1 MSQENTFDIV
11 ESTCMGCK
19 RRDFIYGLL
28 AATAGTVAA
37 GCATPPSRE
46 LADFFA
52 ALPEPVPPKAIPD
65 KTEAVKVRL
74 VFSIWDDIQIRKTW
88 PNAGFDFRPVM
99 KNITDALN
107 AAVKGVNFV
116 PAMSCDAK
124 GSAKILEEDAKSGD
138 VQGYLVIQMNSW
150 PNALGGIV
158 KAGKPTLFCSFPYS
172 GIGGWDVQNAAMLR
186 ANQKKY
192 AFMSSLDFNDTIG
205 AARAFEL
212 LKNGAADDFVKA
224 ATEYRIAHT
233 PLETGIKPAEGPLE
247 CLSPEETLAAVKGKK
262 ILSVERCSDSTK
274 AKILKDFGIVVED
287 VKFDEL
293 NAAWD
298 KVPDALAQAKVDEW
312 KRTARKIAEVSDA
325 TLFGCAKQFYGMRE
339 VLKAHNAVAISVDC
353 LGGCYTG
360 KLRAYPCLGFM
371 ELQDAGLFG
380 TCENDIRSTVAMVV
394 FNAMTKGRMGYIS
407 DPAIDSSRRAM
418 IFAHCVSTRKL
429 LGVESEASPYE
440 IETHSED
447 RQGASVR
454 AIAPT
459 NYPVTTVQF
468 HFTGNG
474 GTGCVLVQTGRTFSN
489 DPDDRAC
496 RTKMVVEV
504 TGDFERSYK
513 LWDLWGWHRVTF
525 LGDFKKDVEALAKK
539 IGYRVI
545 YES

>member
-1 MSQENTFDIV
+1 MDGTTV
-11 ESTCMGCK
+11 CAGCG

-28 AATAGTVAA
+28 AVAA
-37 GCATPPSRE
+37 TGYAASPE
-46 LADFFA
+46 LKDFFA
-52 ALPEPVPPKAIPD
+52 ALPAPTPAHAIPD
-65 KTEAVKVRL
+65 KAGAVKVRL
-74 VFSIWDDIQIRKTW
+74 VFSIWDEVQVKKTW
-88 PNAGFDFRPVM
+88 PNVGFDFRPVM

-107 AAVKGVNFV
+107 AGVPGVAFL
-116 PAMSCDAK
+116 PGMAFDAK
-124 GSAKILEEDAKSGD
+124 GAAAILAEDGKAGD
-138 VQGYLVIQMNSW
+138 VKGYLVIQMNSW
-150 PNALGGIV
+150 PNALAGIV
-158 KAGKPTLFCSFPYS
+158 QAGKPTLFCSFPYS
-172 GIGGWDVQNAAMLR
+172 GIGGWDVQNAAMIR
-186 ANQKKY
+186 KGQPNY

-205 AARAFEL
+205 AAKAFET
-212 LKNGAADDFVKA
+212 LKSGTGEDFVKA
-224 ATEYRIAHT
+224 ATDYRLAHT
-233 PLETGIKPAEGPLE
+233 PAETGIAAVEGPLA

-262 ILSVERCSDSTK
+262 ILSVEGCAANVK
-274 AKILKDFGIVVED
+274 AKILKDFGIIVED

-293 NAAWD
+293 NAAWE
-298 KVPDALAQAKVDEW
+298 KVPDAFAQAKVDEW
-312 KRTARKIAEVSDA
+312 KRTARKIAGVSDA

-339 VLKAHNAVAISVDC
+339 VLKAHDAVAISVDC

-360 KLRAYPCLGFM
+360 KLHAYPCLGFM
-371 ELQDAGLFG
+371 ELQDLGLFG

-394 FNAMTKGRMGYIS
+394 FGAMTKGRMGYIS

-418 IFAHCVSTRKL
+418 IFAHCVATRKF
-429 LGVESEASPYE
+429 LGPDGPAAPFE

-454 AIAPT
+454 SIAPKG
-459 NYPVTTVQF
+459 YPVTTVQF
-468 HFTGNG
+468 HFFGDG
-474 GTGCVLVQTGRTFSN
+474 GKGCALVQTGRLFGN

-525 LGDFKKDVEALAKK
+525 LGDFKKDVEALAGK

>member
-1 MSQENTFDIV
+1 MNITENCTR
-11 ESTCMGCK
+11 CA
-19 RRDFIYGLL
+19 RRDFIYSLL
-28 AATAGTVAA
+28 AAGATAGYAA
-37 GCATPPSRE
+37 KAE
-46 LADFFA
+46 LKDFFA
-52 ALPEPVPPKAIPD
+52 ALPAPTPAGAIPD
-65 KTEAVKVRL
+65 KADAVKVRL
-74 VFSIWDDIQIRKTW
+74 VFSIWDDVQVRKTW

-99 KNITDALN
+99 KNVADALN
-107 AAVKGVNFV
+107 AGVKGVKFV
-116 PAMSCDAK
+116 PAMAFDAK
-124 GSAKILEEDAKSGD
+124 GAAAILGEDAKAGD
-138 VQGYLVIQMNSW
+138 VKGYLVIQMNSW

-186 ANQKKY
+186 KGQKNY

-205 AARAFEL
+205 AARAFEV
-212 LKNGAADDFVKA
+212 LKDGTGEDFVKA
-224 ATEYRIAHT
+224 ATEYRLAHT
-233 PLETGIKPAEGPLE
+233 PPETGIKPCEGPLE

-262 ILSVERCSDSTK
+262 ILSVEGTAKKVKD
-274 AKILKDFGIVVED
+274 KILKDFGIIVED
-287 VKFDEL
+287 VKFEEL
-293 NAAWD
+293 NAAWE
-298 KVPDALAQAKVDEW
+298 KVPDARARAKVDEW
-312 KRTARKIAEVSDA
+312 KRTARKIAEVSDE
-325 TLFGCAKQFYGMRE
+325 TLFGCAKQFYGMKE
-339 VLKAHNAVAISVDC
+339 VLKAHGAVAISVNC

-360 KLRAYPCLGFM
+360 KLHAYPCLGFM
-371 ELQDAGLFG
+371 ELQDLGLFG

-394 FNAMTKGRMGYIS
+394 FGAMTKGRMGYIS

-418 IFAHCVSTRKL
+418 VFAHCVATRKF
-429 LGVESEASPYE
+429 LGPDGETAPYE

-447 RQGASVR
+447 RMGASVR
-454 AIAPT
+454 SIAPL

-468 HFTGNG
+468 HFFGDG
-474 GTGCVLVQTGRTFSN
+474 GKGCALVQTGRTFSN

-539 IGYRVI
+539 IGYRMI

>member
-1 MSQENTFDIV
+1 MNDI
-11 ESTCMGCK
+11 SSACAGCG

-28 AATAGTVAA
+28 AASAAA
-37 GCATPPSRE
+37 GCATRTE
-46 LADFFA
+46 LKEFFA
-52 ALPEPVPPKAIPD
+52 ALPAPTPADAIPD
-65 KTEAVKVRL
+65 KTGAVKVRL
-74 VFSIWDDIQIRKTW
+74 VFSIWDDVQVKKTW

-99 KNITDALN
+99 KNVTDALN
-107 AAVKGVNFV
+107 AGVKGVKFV
-116 PAMSCDAK
+116 PAMAFDAK
-124 GSAKILEEDAKSGD
+124 G
-138 VQGYLVIQMNSW
+138 W
-150 PNALGGIV
+150 PNALGGIA

-172 GIGGWDVQNAAMLR
+172 GIGGWDVQNAAMIR
-186 ANQKKY
+186 RKQKNY

-205 AARAFEL
+205 AARAFET
-212 LKNGAADDFVKA
+212 LKDGTGDDFVKA
-224 ATEYRIAHT
+224 ATEYRLAHT
-233 PLETGIKPAEGPLE
+233 PPETGIKPCEGPLD
-247 CLSPEETLAAVKGKK
+247 CLSPEETLAAVKGKR
-262 ILSVERCSDSTK
+262 ILSVEGTDKRTK
-274 AKILKDFGIVVED
+274 DKILKDFGIVVED

-293 NAAWD
+293 NAAWE
-298 KVPDALAQAKVDEW
+298 KVPDALAWEKVAEW
-312 KRTARKIAEVSDA
+312 KRTARKIAEVSDE
-325 TLFGCAKQFYGMRE
+325 TLFGCAKQFYGMKE
-339 VLKAHNAVAISVDC
+339 VLKAHGAVAISVNC

-360 KLRAYPCLGFM
+360 KLHAYPCLGFM
-371 ELQDAGLFG
+371 ELQDLGLFG

-394 FNAMTKGRMGYIS
+394 FHTMTKGRMGYIS
-407 DPAIDSSRRAM
+407 DPAVDSSRRAM
-418 IFAHCVSTRKL
+418 IFAHCVATRKF
-429 LGVESEASPYE
+429 LGVDGSTAPYE

-447 RQGASVR
+447 RMGASVR
-454 AIAPT
+454 SIAPL

>member
-1 MSQENTFDIV
+1 MKNQQDIKTA
-11 ESTCMGCK
+11 TCAACG

-28 AATAGTVAA
+28 AATAGTA
-37 GCATPPSRE
+37 GCATPNRE
-46 LADFFA
+46 LAEFFA
-52 ALPEPVPPKAIPD
+52 ALPAPTPADAIPD
-65 KTEAVKVRL
+65 KTGAVKVRL
-74 VFSIWDDIQIRKTW
+74 VFAIWDDVQVRKTW
-88 PNAGFDFRPVM
+88 PNVGFDFRPVM
-99 KNITDALN
+99 KNIADALN
-107 AAVKGVNFV
+107 AGVPGVKFV
-116 PAMSCDAK
+116 PGMAFDDMGA
-124 GSAKILEEDAKSGD
+124 AKILDEDAKSGD
-138 VQGYLVIQMNSW
+138 VKGYLVIQMNSW
-150 PNALGGIV
+150 PKAIAGIA

-172 GIGGWDVQNAAMLR
+172 GIGGWDVYNAAMLR
-186 ANQKKY
+186 RKQKHY
-192 AFMSSLDFNDTIG
+192 AFMSSLDFKDTIG
-205 AARAFEL
+205 VARAFET
-212 LKNGAADDFVKA
+212 LKDGTGDDFVKS
-224 ATEYRIAHT
+224 ATDYRLAHT
-233 PLETGIKPAEGPLE
+233 PPETGIQPCEGPLD

-262 ILSVERCSDSTK
+262 ILSVEGYDEKRK

-293 NAAWD
+293 NAAWE
-298 KVPDALAQAKVDEW
+298 KVPDALARAKVAEW
-312 KRTARKIAEVSDA
+312 KRTARKIEGVTDE
-325 TLFGCAKQFYGMRE
+325 TLLGCAKQFYGMRE
-339 VLKAHNAVAISVDC
+339 VLKAHGAVAISVDC
-353 LGGCYTG
+353 LGGCYSG
-360 KLRAYPCLGFM
+360 KLQAYPCLGFM
-371 ELQDAGLFG
+371 ELQDIGLFG

-429 LGVESEASPYE
+429 LGVASEAAPYE

-454 AIAPT
+454 ALAPL

-496 RTKMVVEV
+496 RTKIVAEV
-504 TGDFERSYK
+504 TGDFEKSYP

-525 LGDFKKDVEALAKK
+525 LGYFKKDVEALAKK
-539 IGYRVI
+539 IGYRVV